1 MFGIAEC
8 LQCCWDLDFFLFTF
22 FLSLWLEQLMSWL
35 WRHGVHLKGPLL
47 YRNKIPETLKH
58 QDLYEYLPPQI
69 VSSHTFIKKNK
80 QLWLSV
86 SLALHIKTG
95 CYQSLL
101 DKFRRQ
107 LSLSSWFSCG
117 MDTTVW
123 NGAVRGFEPER
134 VRPIGRK
141 SYSRQLMTTIN
152 VLIYHLAFEML

>member
-1 MFGIAEC
+1 MPTASLHSGVVTPTHLHMFGIAEC
-8 LQCCWDLDFFLFTF
+8 LQCCSDLDCFLFTS

-107 LSLSSWFSCG
+107 LSLS
-117 MDTTVW
+117 TVSISMEW
-123 NGAVRGFEPER
+123 
-134 VRPIGRK
+134 GRAWIWTWK
-141 SYSRQLMTTIN
+141 GETNREKI
-152 VLIYHLAFEML
+152 IF